1 MSEMMNPVQK
11 YNENI
16 SLFFLPFHLFLLGV
30 KFNYTG
36 THIYIISSHRKIQ
49 KIILG

>member
-16 SLFFLPFHLFLLGV
+16 SLFSLPFHLFLLGV

-36 THIYIISSHRKIQ
+36 TYIYTISCHREIQ